1 MARSLTPPKPP
12 PIDQPSPA
20 SLPDL
25 QRRVID
31 AQVRVGRLTR
41 SGNGGAGLLLAR
53 IDLALCRFYTLRPVR
68 VFLLYLERR
77 GPLMAAGLAYRL
89 FFAIAALLVV
99 AFAALGIVI
108 AGDEDLRELSVGALD
123 RAVPGLI
130 DMEDGEG
137 GVVTPDRLFEATSG
151 LGWAIVVSSAVMLV
165 TALAWIGG
173 MRQAMRG
180 IFALH
185 PVAVHPV
192 VLWLKDLGTLALLGV
207 IMVVTTGLGVV
218 ATNMLGTLLA
228 VLNLTA
234 VSQILTQG
242 AGFAVMIPLDILVA
256 VVLFHSASAI
266 EMPRSVLLQ
275 GAVIAGLGTTLL
287 RTFSA
292 QILGSFGNNPLL
304 LSFAVI
310 LALFIW
316 FFLLSQIYLLATAW
330 CAVGSADARATAARR
345 LHAKAG
351 TLRQRSRRKKAGR
364 TAAGLD
370 GRT

>member
-1 MARSLTPPKPP
+1 MARSLTVPRPPQVE
-12 PIDQPSPA
+12 QPSPA
-20 SLPDL
+20 NLPDL

-31 AQVRVGRLTR
+31 AQVRVGRLARTG
-41 SGNGGAGLLLAR
+41 SGGTELLLAR
-53 IDLALCRFYTLRPVR
+53 LDLALCRFYTLRPVR
-68 VFLLYLERR
+68 VFLLYVERR

-99 AFAALGIVI
+99 AFAALGMII
-108 AGDEDLRELSVGALD
+108 AGDEDLREISVAALD
-123 RAVPGLI
+123 RGVPGLI
-130 DMEDGEG
+130 DMADGEG
-137 GVVTPDRLFEATSG
+137 GLVTSDRLFEATSG

-165 TALAWIGG
+165 TSLAWIGG
-173 MRQAMRG
+173 IRQAMRG

-185 PVAVHPV
+185 PVAIHPV

-207 IMVVTTGLGVV
+207 IMIVTTGLGVV
-218 ATNMLGTLLA
+218 ATNTLGALLA
-228 VLNLTA
+228 VLHLTSM
-234 VSQILTQG
+234 SQVLTQG
-242 AGFAVMIPLDILVA
+242 AGLAVMILLDILVA

-266 EMPRSVLLQ
+266 DMPRSVLLQ

-316 FFLLSQIYLLATAW
+316 FFLLSQVYLLATAW
-330 CAVGSADARATAARR
+330 CAIGSADAAVRAERD
-345 LHAKAG
+345 HEAKG
-351 TLRQRSRRKKAGR
+351 GSLRQRRRRKPG
-364 TAAGLD
+364 TANPPA
-370 GRT
+370 

>member
-1 MARSLTPPKPP
+1 MAKSLTVPRPPQVE
-12 PIDQPSPA
+12 QPSPA
-20 SLPDL
+20 NLPDL
-25 QRRVID
+25 QRKVID

-41 SGNGGAGLLLAR
+41 TGSGGTELLLAR
-53 IDLALCRFYTLRPVR
+53 LDLALCRFYTLRPVR
-68 VFLLYLERR
+68 VFLLYVERR

-99 AFAALGIVI
+99 AFAALGMII
-108 AGDEDLRELSVGALD
+108 AGDEDLREISVTALD
-123 RAVPGLI
+123 RGVPGLI
-130 DMEDGEG
+130 DMADDQG
-137 GVVTPDRLFEATSG
+137 GLVTPDRLFEATSG

-165 TALAWIGG
+165 TSLAWIGG
-173 MRQAMRG
+173 IRQAMRG

-218 ATNMLGTLLA
+218 ATNTLGALLS
-228 VLNLTA
+228 VLHLTA
-234 VSQILTQG
+234 VSQVLTQG
-242 AGFAVMIPLDILVA
+242 AGLAVMILLDILVA

-266 EMPRSVLLQ
+266 DMPRSVLLQ

-287 RTFSA
+287 RTFST

-316 FFLLSQIYLLATAW
+316 FFLLSQVYLLATAW
-330 CAVGSADARATAARR
+330 CAIGSADAAGRAERD
-345 LHAKAG
+345 HEAKG
-351 TLRQRSRRKKAGR
+351 GSLRQRRRRKPG
-364 TAAGLD
+364 TANPPA
-370 GRT
+370 